1 MLCWWVQP
9 DQIILS
15 KSCIINGRGNG
26 MDLRVI
32 ADPGSESGNW
42 HSTCSVRRKLSSCL
56 FVCLFAALSVM
67 QSAYFHWFHL
77 FIFICFSLSDRP
89 KHLKSNTVHLQSLNS
104 LLQQSCGVK
113 LFLSGSQA
121 VSHDWTKK
129 KSALCPLLNMN
140 NKSIHPRSP
149 LSLSAESC
157 WLGPLLYFFSVLF
170 CYSCPSQ

>member
-1 MLCWWVQP
+1 MLVSAARSNHPLKIMHNKWQRERDGFEGDRWP
-9 DQIILS
+9 
-15 KSCIINGRGNG
+15 
-26 MDLRVI
+26 RV
-32 ADPGSESGNW
+32 
-42 HSTCSVRRKLSSCL
+42 RKWELAFHMQCPQKTLFL

-77 FIFICFSLSDRP
+77 FIFICFSLSARP